1 MKIITMNTAAALV
14 RDIYANTTKSA
25 VAVRLFAAA
34 NNHTLK
40 DPQGIL
46 YADDFVGDDDV
57 TLRDWDD
64 TERTGEVYSAQDFL
78 KGAKLWGVNLEDTIG
93 GEDAISVYIF
103 REDMPD

>member
-1 MKIITMNTAAALV
+1 MKIVVLNSVANAI
-14 RDIYANTTKSA
+14 RDITLSTGASA

-46 YADDFVGDDDV
+46 YVDDFAGEDDAI
-57 TLRDWDD
+57 LRDWDD
-64 TERTGEVYSAQDFL
+64 TECTGETYSAQDFL
-78 KGAKLWGVNLEDTIG
+78 KGAKLWGVNLEDNIN